1 MKEVNRP
8 KFGDELKRSIHTEMS
23 QKKKYVLSKKVC
35 SSNVNNNIKIPS
47 FLTIVNINSQLKL

>member
-1 MKEVNRP
+1 MKEVNRL

-35 SSNVNNNIKIPS
+35 SSNVSNNIKIPS
-47 FLTIVNINSQLKL
+47 FLTIVNINFQLKL